1 PRRPAPMR
9 GLMLRFLLSRLV
21 TTVPVLFGVSLLV
34 FMMLHLVPGD
44 PVKMMLSEFQTTPQQ
59 VELLRS
65 QLHLDE
71 PLPQQYGRFVVNAL
85 RGDLGLSIRSKR
97 PVRNEIG
104 ENLGSTLQLAAAA
117 LLIAIGIGMPLGIIA
132 ALKQH
137 SWFDIGPMIFA
148 LSGVSMP
155 SFWLGLLLIF
165 LFSLRLGWFPAT
177 GGGDLKHLIL
187 PALTLGL
194 GASAIIARLTR
205 SSMLE
210 VLRQDYMTTARA
222 KGLNET
228 IVVLRHGLK
237 NALIP
242 VVTIFG
248 LQFGS
253 LLAGAVVVETVFA
266 RPGIGRLIVN
276 SILAKDF
283 PMVQGI
289 ILFTATAY
297 VVANL
302 LVDLAYGLLDPRIRI
317 G

>member
-1 PRRPAPMR
+1 
-9 GLMLRFLLSRLV
+9 MLRYLLTRIAS
-21 TTVPVLFGVSLLV
+21 TVPVLFGVSVLV

-44 PVKMMLSEFQTTPQQ
+44 PVRMMLSEFQTTPQQ
-59 VELLRS
+59 VALLRS

-85 RGDLGLSIRSKR
+85 RGDLGISIRSKR

-104 ENLGSTLQLAAAA
+104 ENLGATMQLAAAA
-117 LLIAIGIGMPLGIIA
+117 LLIAAGIGVPLGIIA
-132 ALKQH
+132 AIKQH
-137 SWFDIGPMIFA
+137 SWLDIGPMFLA
-148 LSGVSMP
+148 LAGVSMP

-177 GGGDLKHLIL
+177 GGGDLKHLFL

-194 GASAIIARLTR
+194 GASAIVARLTR

-222 KGLNET
+222 KGLRELN
-228 IVVLRHGLK
+228 VVLRHGLK

-266 RPGIGRLIVN
+266 RPGIGRLIVS

-302 LVDLAYGLLDPRIRI
+302 LVDLAYGLLDPRIRL

>member
-1 PRRPAPMR
+1 MY
-9 GLMLRFLLSRLV
+9 RFLLSRLLA
-21 TTVPVLFGVSLLV
+21 TIPVLLGVSFLV

-44 PVKMMLSEFQTTPQQ
+44 PVKMMLSEFQTNPQQ

-65 QLHLDE
+65 QLHLTE
-71 PLPQQYGRFVVNAL
+71 PLPQQYGRFVANAL

-104 ENLGSTLQLAAAA
+104 ENIGATLQLAAAA
-117 LLIAIGIGMPLGIIA
+117 LLVAATIGVPLGIIA

-137 SWFDIGPMIFA
+137 SWLDLGPMLLA
-148 LSGVSMP
+148 LGGVSMP

-165 LFSLRLGWFPAT
+165 LFSLKLGWFPAT
-177 GGGDLKHLIL
+177 GGGDLQHLVL

-210 VLRQDYMTTARA
+210 VLRQEYMTTARA
-222 KGLNET
+222 KGLREVS
-228 IVVLRHGLK
+228 VVVRHGLK

-248 LQFGS
+248 LQFGN
-253 LLAGAVVVETVFA
+253 LLAGTVVVETVFA
-266 RPGIGRLIVN
+266 RPGIGRLIVS

-289 ILFTATAY
+289 ILLTATTY
-297 VVANL
+297 VLANL
-302 LVDLAYGLLDPRIRI
+302 LVDLTYGVLDPRIRL

>member
-1 PRRPAPMR
+1 
-9 GLMLRFLLSRLV
+9 MLRFLLSRLV

-71 PLPQQYGRFVVNAL
+71 SLPQQYGRFVVNAL
-85 RGDLGLSIRSKR
+85 QGDLGLSIRSKR
-97 PVRNEIG
+97 PVRNEIA
-104 ENLGSTLQLAAAA
+104 ENLGSTLQLAASA

-137 SWFDIGPMIFA
+137 SWLDIGPMIFA

-222 KGLNET
+222 KGLNEFT
-228 IVVLRHGLK
+228 VVLRHGLK